1 MEIGAR
7 AMLRQDHLD
16 SGQADQAMLGDI
28 LGIAQG
34 HGLFPAQ
41 AETLIRFVT
50 GAVRPNRDRP
60 IWDLCCAITEIGDIL
75 RRQPQAGLQ
84 GGSIEETCH
93 SILLGS
99 SEPHRLL
106 DERARTRSWAC
117 LMAFGDFL
125 LTHQE
130 CAWFSSMRRVIASLC
145 GAAPPSRE
153 AAIRAAVA
161 EISERLR
168 QFRRERLPFAQHER
182 QFRAILGFLASRG
195 RSTSALLEVTDED
208 IFDFWSG
215 EVLENRM
222 LFQTAVRHFLSV
234 RAVAADLLAQQSL
247 LEARSF
253 DDDTL
258 PGRQAELLLAAE
270 ESEGLAAPQLPEEGG
285 LAKFLRDEVPEDV
298 KILTGTERDRLLD
311 LVDCGDFARTRT
323 LTALRYMSF
332 GAVQSGLIN
341 YLRRGG
347 GGMDLHD
354 RVSCDDAPKYSEIL
368 SAYTRISVHLDRVLC
383 VAADLAITQG
393 QTLPES
399 DGFKPSREQT
409 DALATVASRDM
420 AKLRR
425 KGFSENPERLRAT
438 LLPVSGQLTG
448 LRRELAA
455 FLAAVSA
462 LDRAGPLPARF
473 EADRAKFSK
482 FFATAYLD
490 RPGAVES

>member
-1 MEIGAR
+1 METGAR

-84 GGSIEETCH
+84 GGSIEETCL

-99 SEPHRLL
+99 SDPHRLL

-145 GAAPPSRE
+145 DAAPPSRE
-153 AAIRAAVA
+153 ATIQAAVA
-161 EISERLR
+161 EISQRLR

-195 RSTSALLEVTDED
+195 RSTSALLNVTDED

-215 EVLENRM
+215 EVLESRM

-270 ESEGLAAPQLPEEGG
+270 ASEGLAAPQLPEEGG
-285 LAKFLRDEVPEDV
+285 LAKFLRDQVPEDV

-323 LTALRYMSF
+323 LTALRYMCF

-347 GGMDLHD
+347 GGMDLSD
-354 RVSCDDAPKYSEIL
+354 RVSCDDAPRYSEIL
-368 SAYTRISVHLDRVLC
+368 SAYTRISVHLDRVLR
-383 VAADLAITQG
+383 VAADLAISQG
-393 QTLPES
+393 QTLPE
-399 DGFKPSREQT
+399 GFKPSREQT
-409 DALATVASRDM
+409 DALATAASRDM
-420 AKLRR
+420 AKLKR

-438 LLPVSGQLTG
+438 LLSVSGQLTG
-448 LRRELAA
+448 LQRELAA

-482 FFATAYLD
+482 LFTIAYLD
-490 RPGAVES
+490 RPGA